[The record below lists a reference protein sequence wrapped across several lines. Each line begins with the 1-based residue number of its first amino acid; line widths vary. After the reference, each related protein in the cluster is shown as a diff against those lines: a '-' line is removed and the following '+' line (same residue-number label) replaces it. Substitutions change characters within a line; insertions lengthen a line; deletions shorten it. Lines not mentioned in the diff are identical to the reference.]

1 MELCKGIFKRMPR
14 IQTERLLLRKIK
26 MIDAQ
31 DMYDY
36 ASRPEVTRYLLW
48 YEHPDLSYTKRYI
61 AYVDTQYRAGKFY
74 DFAIIERE
82 SKRMIGTCGFAR
94 LDSEKNTGEIGY
106 VLHPSFWGRG
116 YATEAV
122 QAIIRFGFEKLG
134 LCRIEGRYMANNL
147 ASRRV
152 MEKCGMQLE
161 GVYPDLMV
169 IKGRPEAVGICAI
182 LADKRTRE

>member
-1 MELCKGIFKRMPR
+1 MELYKRIFRRMPK
-14 IQTERLLLRKIK
+14 IQTERLLLRRIK
-26 MIDAQ
+26 MADAH

-61 AYVDTQYRAGKFY
+61 AYVDTQYRAGEFY

-82 SKRMIGTCGFAR
+82 SKKMIGTCGFTR
-94 LDSEKNTGEIGY
+94 LDGENSTGEVGY
-106 VLHPSFWGRG
+106 VLHPSFWGKG

-122 QAIIRFGFEKLG
+122 EAIIRFGFEKLG
-134 LCRIEGRYMANNL
+134 LHRIEGRYMENNV

-152 MEKCGMQLE
+152 MEKCGMRLE
-161 GVYPDLMV
+161 GVYHDFMV
-169 IKGRPEAVGICAI
+169 IKGRPEAVGVCAI
-182 LADKRTRE
+182 FAREKAGE